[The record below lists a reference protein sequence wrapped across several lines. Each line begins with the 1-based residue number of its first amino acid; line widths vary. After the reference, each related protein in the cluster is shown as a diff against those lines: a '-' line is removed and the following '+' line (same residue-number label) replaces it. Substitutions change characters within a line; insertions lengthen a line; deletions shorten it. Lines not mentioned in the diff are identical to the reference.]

1 MPLLIGLNCISN
13 SCYFF
18 TYALEVRI
26 KLKSCKLYPL
36 STYQHIFLDLVCN
49 KPHLGVCCE
58 EEEKKNKNVKVKV
71 AIFIFNKKQNLVIN
85 TVYNVYQI
93 FRENQTKMLI

>member
-58 EEEKKNKNVKVKV
+58 EEERQKVVNNKNVKVKV
-71 AIFIFNKKQNLVIN
+71 VIFIFNKNKIWS
-85 TVYNVYQI
+85 
-93 FRENQTKMLI
+93 

>member
-36 STYQHIFLDLVCN
+36 FTYQHIFLDLVCN

-58 EEEKKNKNVKVKV
+58 EEEKKKVVNNKNVKVKV
-71 AIFIFNKKQNLVIN
+71 VIFIFNKNKIWS
-85 TVYNVYQI
+85 
-93 FRENQTKMLI
+93 

>member
-1 MPLLIGLNCISN
+1 MPLLIELNCISN

-58 EEEKKNKNVKVKV
+58 EEEKKKVVNNKNVKVR
-71 AIFIFNKKQNLVIN
+71 
-85 TVYNVYQI
+85 
-93 FRENQTKMLI
+93 RENQTKMLI

>member
-58 EEEKKNKNVKVKV
+58 EEEKKKVVNNKNVKVKV

-93 FRENQTKMLI
+93 FR

>member
-58 EEEKKNKNVKVKV
+58 EEEKKKVVNNKNVKVR
-71 AIFIFNKKQNLVIN
+71 
-85 TVYNVYQI
+85 
-93 FRENQTKMLI
+93 RENQTKMLI

>member
-1 MPLLIGLNCISN
+1 MPLLIELNCISN

-58 EEEKKNKNVKVKV
+58 EEEKKMVVNNKNVKVKV
-71 AIFIFNKKQNLVIN
+71 VIFIFNKNKIWS
-85 TVYNVYQI
+85 
-93 FRENQTKMLI
+93 